1 MCYSWGHMPNPSSS
15 FWPQWNDQP
24 VFTVLLTLLLGVGV
38 LWLGAEAWRAFQ
50 ESSRV
55 GYGEQMSPS
64 ISVSAEATA
73 VAKNDIAT
81 VDIGVTKTAPLAS
94 DAQTMAIDAM
104 NALTAAMKDLGIVA
118 DDLRTSSY
126 DVYPQYDYE
135 QSPAVIVGY
144 EASQTLTVK
153 IRESE
158 VVNTVLS
165 KAGELGAT
173 NISSLRFEADDDAEA
188 MNTARA
194 EAIAKARAQA
204 QATADAMGATLGDVI
219 SYSESMGDVGYP
231 YYRSYLEASD
241 SAMGGAVPDVQMGQ
255 SEVQIYVYLNYAIN

>member
-1 MCYSWGHMPNPSSS
+1 MPNSSSS

-24 VFTVLLTLLLGVGV
+24 VFAVLFALLLAAGVA
-38 LWLGAEAWRAFQ
+38 WLGAEACKALQ

-64 ISVSAEATA
+64 ISVSAEGTA
-73 VAKNDIAT
+73 AAKNDIAT
-81 VDIGVTKTAPLAS
+81 VDIGVTKTASLAS
-94 DAQTMAIDAM
+94 DAQTAATDAM
-104 NALTAAMKDLGIVA
+104 NALTAAMKDLGIAA
-118 DDLRTSSY
+118 DDLQTSSY
-126 DVYPQYDYE
+126 NVYPQYDYE
-135 QSPAVIVGY
+135 QSPSLIVGY

-153 IRESE
+153 IRESD
-158 VVNTVLS
+158 VVNAALG

-173 NISSLRFEADDDAEA
+173 NISSLRFEADDDTEA
-188 MNTARA
+188 MNAARA

-204 QATADAMGATLGDVI
+204 EATADAMGATLGDVV
-219 SYSESMGDVGYP
+219 SYSESVGGSEYP

-241 SAMGGAVPDVQMGQ
+241 SAMGGSIPDLQMGQ

>member
-1 MCYSWGHMPNPSSS
+1 MPNTSSS

-24 VFTVLLTLLLGVGV
+24 VFTVLLTLLLAAGV
-38 LWLGAEAWRAFQ
+38 LWLGAEACKAFQ

-55 GYGEQMSPS
+55 GYGEQMAPS
-64 ISVSAEATA
+64 ISVSAEGTA

-81 VDIGVTKTAPLAS
+81 VDIGVTKTAPAAS

-104 NALTAAMKDLGIVA
+104 NALTAAMKDLGIAA
-118 DDLRTSSY
+118 DDLQTSSY

-158 VVNTVLS
+158 LVNTVLGR
-165 KAGELGAT
+165 AGELGAT
-173 NISSLRFEADDDAEA
+173 NIGSLHFEADDDTQATNEA
-188 MNTARA
+188 RE

-204 QATADAMGATLGDVI
+204 EATAEAMGATLGEVV
-219 SYSESMGDVGYP
+219 SYSESMGGSEYP
-231 YYRSYLEASD
+231 YYRSYLESSD
-241 SAMGGAVPDVQMGQ
+241 SMVAGAMPDVQMGQ
-255 SEVQIYVYLNYAIN
+255 SEVQVYVYLNYAIK